1 MIPMAGKILISILLI
16 FTVCG
21 LWMLVQQGARRFA
34 ERHPEFGPARE
45 EGGGCGFHCR
55 GKDGKPCL
63 IGKLGFCHTPNES
76 KKNDAF
82 PKH

>member
-1 MIPMAGKILISILLI
+1 MAGKIIVSILII

-21 LWMLVQQGARRFA
+21 LWILVQHGARRFA

-63 IGKLGFCHTPNES
+63 IGKLGFCQSTAAPDNNDSFPNHQ
-76 KKNDAF
+76 
-82 PKH
+82 P